1 MKKGKYLITGCAGF
15 IGSNLVKN
23 IHKNYELILVD
34 DLSEGSALN
43 LPRALRKKLI
53 RKRIQDIK
61 KLKTNKLNGIFHLA
75 AQSSVPLSLANFYK
89 SSTNNIES
97 SLKVFEFSKQF
108 SAPIVYA
115 SSSAIYGNLPLGND
129 QKEKFSITSP
139 YAQDKLTVEYYAK
152 MLFDIFKT
160 SSAGLRLFNVYGPG
174 QRTNSPYSGVIPIF
188 INRMLKKLPVV
199 INGGYQTR
207 DFVYVQDVIDITL
220 MLMEK
225 IQKQKT
231 FQIFNFGT
239 GRSVK
244 IDFLFKLIKKNLGV
258 NPKIVRCKLDKF
270 DPKKSSGTY
279 KKIYRYLNL
288 KKYNCTKLENGLIKT
303 IDSMKQII
311 NENF

>member
-115 SSSAIYGNLPLGND
+115 SSSAVYGNLPLGND

-139 YAQDKLTVEYYAK
+139 YAQDKLTVEHYAK

-160 SSAGLRLFNVYGPG
+160 SSVGLRLFNVYGPG

-270 DPKKSSGTY
+270 DLKKSSGTY